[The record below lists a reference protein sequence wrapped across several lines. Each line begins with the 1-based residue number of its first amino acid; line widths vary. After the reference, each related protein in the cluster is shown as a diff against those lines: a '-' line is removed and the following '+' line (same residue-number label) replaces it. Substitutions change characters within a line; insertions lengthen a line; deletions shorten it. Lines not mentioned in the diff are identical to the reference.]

1 MMGTSELLSHDGNL
15 GITFSRFPGSLQVL
29 TSTYK
34 LNLPSKAFTS
44 PYICIIVLTSL
55 ANTKNAHG

>member
-34 LNLPSKAFTS
+34 LNLPSKALQQIHVLIFIFTS
-44 PYICIIVLTSL
+44 WSL
-55 ANTKNAHG
+55 QV